1 MLNFNV
7 DVKELE
13 DLIRKVVA
21 EEIAKSANNNRE
33 DSSQKFIRGI
43 NGLAEYLGISRS
55 KAQKL
60 KNNCI
65 VPYTQDGRLILFDP
79 VKVDEALAQK
89 TPRNHLY

>member
-7 DVKELE
+7 DVNGLE

-21 EEIAKSANNNRE
+21 EEVAKITINKENNNL
-33 DSSQKFIRGI
+33 KFIRGI

-60 KNNCI
+60 KNENAI
-65 VPYTQDGRLILFDP
+65 PYVQDGRMILFDP
-79 VKVDEALAQK
+79 RKVDEALTKK
-89 TPRNHLY
+89 TPHYH

>member
-7 DVKELE
+7 NVNGLE

-21 EEIAKSANNNRE
+21 EEVAKVVNNKENNNL
-33 DSSQKFIRGI
+33 KFIRGI

-60 KNNCI
+60 KNENAI
-65 VPYTQDGRLILFDP
+65 PYVQDGRMILFDP
-79 VKVDEALAQK
+79 CKVDEALIQK
-89 TPRNHLY
+89 TPHYH

>member
-7 DVKELE
+7 DVNGLE

-21 EEIAKSANNNRE
+21 EEVAKITINKENNNL
-33 DSSQKFIRGI
+33 KFIRGI

-60 KNNCI
+60 KNENAI
-65 VPYTQDGRLILFDP
+65 PFVQDGRMILFDSR
-79 VKVDEALAQK
+79 KVDEALTKKA
-89 TPRNHLY
+89 PHYH

>member
-7 DVKELE
+7 DVNGLE

-21 EEIAKSANNNRE
+21 EEVAKITINKENNNL
-33 DSSQKFIRGI
+33 KFIRGI

-60 KNNCI
+60 KNENAI
-65 VPYTQDGRLILFDP
+65 PYVQDGRMILFDP
-79 VKVDEALAQK
+79 RKVDEALIQK
-89 TPRNHLY
+89 TPHYH

>member
-7 DVKELE
+7 DVNGLE

-21 EEIAKSANNNRE
+21 EEVAKITINKENNNL
-33 DSSQKFIRGI
+33 KFIRGI

-60 KNNCI
+60 KNENAI
-65 VPYTQDGRLILFDP
+65 PFVQDGRMILFDSR
-79 VKVDEALAQK
+79 KVDEALIRDCRKKNK
-89 TPRNHLY
+89 TL

>member
-7 DVKELE
+7 DVNGLE

-21 EEIAKSANNNRE
+21 EEVAKITINKENNNL
-33 DSSQKFIRGI
+33 KFIRGI

-60 KNNCI
+60 KNENAI
-65 VPYTQDGRLILFDP
+65 PFVQDGRMILFDSR
-79 VKVDEALAQK
+79 KGDEALTKK
-89 TPRNHLY
+89 TPHYH

>member
-7 DVKELE
+7 DVNGLE

-21 EEIAKSANNNRE
+21 EEVAKVVNNKENNNL
-33 DSSQKFIRGI
+33 KFIRGI

-60 KNNCI
+60 KNENAI
-65 VPYTQDGRLILFDP
+65 PYVQDGRMILFDP
-79 VKVDEALAQK
+79 RKVDEALIQK
-89 TPRNHLY
+89 TPHYH

>member
-7 DVKELE
+7 DVNGLE

-21 EEIAKSANNNRE
+21 EEVAKVVNNKENNNL
-33 DSSQKFIRGI
+33 KFIRGI

-60 KNNCI
+60 KNENAI
-65 VPYTQDGRLILFDP
+65 PYVQDGRMILFDP
-79 VKVDEALAQK
+79 CKVDEALIQK
-89 TPRNHLY
+89 TPHYH